1 MSYRTVNWPD
11 KAPAEKVW
19 LTFKFKRGL
28 APGETVVSV
37 AMVVTLKGGTDA
49 SPSSLLD
56 GAPVI
61 LADGRVLQRIK
72 AGVDLAAY
80 QVRCDATTSEGQV
93 LVLAGVIP
101 VREIV

>member
-1 MSYRTVNWPD
+1 MSYRVANWPD

-19 LTFKFKRGL
+19 VTFKFRRGL
-28 APGETVVSV
+28 APGESVTSV
-37 AMVVTLKGGTDA
+37 ALSVTLKGGSDA
-49 SPSSLLD
+49 TPSAILD
-56 GAPVI
+56 GLPVL
-61 LADGRVLQRIK
+61 LADGRVAQRIK

-80 QVRCDATTSEGQV
+80 MVRCDATTSDGQV